1 MGGRLFVW
9 AVLDVLVLTAG
20 QVGYAQEAAGPPPA
34 FQHVLE
40 GRNMRITAG
49 SSVAVVE
56 VGCEGRASL
65 QAGNKVFVACGAD
78 GVVEV
83 DLTNPLAP
91 RRGGRMAVDGDAT
104 GLFLR
109 DGRVWVEVAHV
120 DARPV
125 RTEAPGAAAP
135 AMSGAP
141 ASTVAEPAR
150 EVAPAVGS
158 LPKPSLVAPPR
169 RGGLWELSAMAGAFV
184 NLGPLGG
191 GGMGWASAVY
201 RFEAPIVVR
210 AELAPVGLGIGQM
223 STSTFSGF
231 NQNSNGNSSTGVT
244 VVAAGHLLVGFDT
257 QFVEVAVGGGGA
269 SISNSYNYSSSGPLA
284 SGGASIVEEGRLG
297 ARDGLALNV
306 ESTTVAA
313 NARFQFGSFVASVQV
328 PLTQSVM
335 LIVRGGG
342 GSVGPLFGDLGARY
356 LVRGDGGPD
365 TIALTGFFGG
375 AGIDFQS
382 CSATPVSMPSLG
394 GSSVGSSCQSIS
406 IGGPSVGGGVEWR
419 R

>member
-9 AVLDVLVLTAG
+9 AVLDILVLTAG
-20 QVGYAQEAAGPPPA
+20 QVGYAQDAPAPPPA

-40 GRNMRITAG
+40 GRNVRITAG
-49 SSVAVVE
+49 SSVAVVD
-56 VGCEGRASL
+56 VGCDGRASL
-65 QAGNKVFVACGAD
+65 QVGNRVFVACGAD

-91 RRGGRMAVDGDAT
+91 RRGGRMSVDGDAT

-125 RTEAPGAAAP
+125 RTEAPGATP
-135 AMSGAP
+135 SGTVDSLV
-141 ASTVAEPAR
+141 STVPEPAP
-150 EVAPAVGS
+150 EVTPAAGPAP
-158 LPKPSLVAPPR
+158 KRSLVAPPR

-191 GGMGWASAVY
+191 GGLGWASAVY
-201 RFEAPIVVR
+201 RFDAPIVVR

-223 STSTFSGF
+223 STSTFSGLT
-231 NQNSNGNSSTGVT
+231 QNSNGNTATGVMA
-244 VVAAGHLLVGFDT
+244 VAAGHLLVGLDT

-269 SISNSYNYSSSGPLA
+269 SISNSYNYSSNTPTA
-284 SGGASIVEEGRLG
+284 TGGASIVEEGRLG

-313 NARFQFGSFVASVQV
+313 NDRFQFGSFVMSVQV

-342 GSVGPLFGDLGARY
+342 GNVGPLFGDLGARY

-382 CSATPVSMPSLG
+382 CSANSVPSLG
-394 GSSVGSSCQSIS
+394 GSSPGSSCQSIS